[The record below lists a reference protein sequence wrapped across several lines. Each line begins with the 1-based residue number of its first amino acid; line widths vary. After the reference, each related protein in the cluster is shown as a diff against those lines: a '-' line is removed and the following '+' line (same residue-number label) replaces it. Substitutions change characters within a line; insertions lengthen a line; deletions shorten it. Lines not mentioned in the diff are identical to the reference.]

1 MKARGTST
9 SRRRRRFG
17 PCTGAQLAAN
27 ATKAGPIGS
36 QSARIACTCARILRN
51 VSGESRQARPDPARR
66 HGDSRQ
72 PRPDPAQ
79 RHRRRRTKAP
89 RSPARSRRQPTS
101 SPRSCATSAATTT
114 KLAPIPRKVTTT
126 ANKLAPILRKPARI
140 LRNVSGDNHQ
150 ARPDPLRA
158 HSDTRQV
165 HQDCP
170 QRRSDRYG
178 PCLLHPL
185 SRHAGRSFQFETAF
199 VSSTVWRA
207 VRVEEVSPRAIAAQE
222 DCQWKKTRRKSKST
236 RTARTS
242 FLCCSSACA
251 AMLATAAAAVY
262 VMLVAQVGSREV
274 EEGRLALS
282 DFAVVARPSWRLA
295 EEYVRPTEFQRRQNP
310 SSRMIPRWCPVPYPF
325 K

>member
-101 SPRSCATSAATTT
+101 SPRSCASPPGSCATSAATTT
-114 KLAPIPRKVTTT
+114 KLAPIPCEPTPT
-126 ANKLAPILRKPARI
+126 
-140 LRNVSGDNHQ
+140 
-150 ARPDPLRA
+150 PDK
-158 HSDTRQV
+158 
-165 HQDCP
+165 
-170 QRRSDRYG
+170 
-178 PCLLHPL
+178 
-185 SRHAGRSFQFETAF
+185 
-199 VSSTVWRA
+199 
-207 VRVEEVSPRAIAAQE
+207 SP
-222 DCQWKKTRRKSKST
+222 K
-236 RTARTS
+236 TARNAVPTGTAPVS
-242 FLCCSSACA
+242 CTLYP
-251 AMLATAAAAVY
+251 AML
-262 VMLVAQVGSREV
+262 GDRSNSR
-274 EEGRLALS
+274 
-282 DFAVVARPSWRLA
+282 PH
-295 EEYVRPTEFQRRQNP
+295 
-310 SSRMIPRWCPVPYPF
+310 SSRQQSGGPF
-325 K
+325 E

>member
-1 MKARGTST
+1 MHGRAARRECDKG
-9 SRRRRRFG
+9 
-17 PCTGAQLAAN
+17 
-27 ATKAGPIGS
+27 
-36 QSARIACTCARILRN
+36 
-51 VSGESRQARPDPARR
+51 RPDRLPVGPDRL
-66 HGDSRQ
+66 HV
-72 PRPDPAQ
+72 RPDPAQ
-79 RHRRRRTKAP
+79 RQRREPTSAP
-89 RSPARSRRQPTS
+89 GSCTTPRRQPTTA
-101 SPRSCATSAATTT
+101 PGSCATSQATAD
-114 KLAPIPRKVTTT
+114 KSAPIPRKVTTT
-126 ANKLAPILRKPARI
+126 ANELAPI

-165 HQDCP
+165 PQDCP